1 MNILNSMKKIQ
12 QQKGMALLLV
22 MGVIVVVLTTISIGA
37 TLYLNNL
44 DANRGTND
52 SNQSLEAA
60 QAGIERARGLFKK
73 YNDFF
78 NGCQV
83 NDCINFSNSTC
94 VDCSNASATYTDSQ
108 QRYKYKVKI
117 ITLNPGGATIQATGY
132 KGLYNRVINSG
143 LSFYK
148 PFTCGDEIEDGEG
161 NKYPTVAIEVEG
173 DTQCWMAENLKTKEF
188 PDGSCINGET
198 PPCVY
203 ASSDD
208 AAKGRACRDNDESAC
223 NDEGAF
229 YELAAAMNGGTSEG
243 DRGICPAGWHIPT
256 NDDWF
261 ALEDTFRGDKV
272 DCDPNRNKIECEN
285 AGLELQT
292 GGSSGFESRLPG
304 YRLDDEKNFDFF
316 KAEAVYWSSSLIGSS
331 TKVWVRRF
339 LADEGG
345 IDRAQYDEKFAV
357 SVRCIKD

>member
-1 MNILNSMKKIQ
+1 MKKIQ

-60 QAGIERARGLFKK
+60 HAGIERARGLFKK
-73 YNDFF
+73 HNDFF

-94 VDCSNASATYTDSQ
+94 IDCSISNATYTDSQ

-117 ITLNPGGATIQATGY
+117 ITLNPGGATIQSTGY

-161 NKYPTVAIEVEG
+161 NKYSTVAIEVEG
-173 DTQCWMAENLKTKEF
+173 DS
-188 PDGSCINGET
+188 P
-198 PPCVY
+198 
-203 ASSDD
+203 
-208 AAKGRACRDNDESAC
+208 R
-223 NDEGAF
+223 
-229 YELAAAMNGGTSEG
+229 
-243 DRGICPAGWHIPT
+243 
-256 NDDWF
+256 
-261 ALEDTFRGDKV
+261 
-272 DCDPNRNKIECEN
+272 
-285 AGLELQT
+285 
-292 GGSSGFESRLPG
+292 
-304 YRLDDEKNFDFF
+304 
-316 KAEAVYWSSSLIGSS
+316 
-331 TKVWVRRF
+331 
-339 LADEGG
+339 
-345 IDRAQYDEKFAV
+345 
-357 SVRCIKD
+357 